1 MKNEIP
7 DFTVSRLGECNI
19 PSPVTDVPFVRD
31 DGRVLYHAHMERI
44 REFLDK
50 GIEPPRME
58 IAGPREKIYFDPSDL
73 RCGIVT
79 CGGICPGI
87 NDVIR
92 SIVLCLRYHYGVDK
106 VYGFRFGYEGLAPKF
121 GHEPAVLTPE
131 SVKGIHQVGGSILAS
146 SRGSQDIGEMV
157 DTLQRMNIGILFTIG
172 GDGTLRGSQS
182 IAEEVRRRGAKIS
195 VIGIPKTID
204 NDISY
209 VEETFG
215 FETAVT
221 ETRTSLYSAHVEA
234 TGARNGVGLVKLMGR
249 HSGFI
254 AAYATL
260 ANSEVNFCL
269 IPEVPF
275 SFDGFMRSLEE
286 RLAIKGHAL
295 VVIAE
300 GAGQDLVE
308 ETHCRDASGNIR
320 LADIGIFLRDRIR
333 RHFEKK
339 DVEMNLKYIDPSYT
353 IRSTP
358 ANARDSAFCLLL
370 GQNAVHAG
378 MTGRT
383 GMIVGVWR
391 GEFTHVPIPTA
402 VSRRKQV
409 NLTGW
414 LWAAV
419 LSATGQPGKM

>member
-19 PSPVTDVPFVRD
+19 PSPVADVPFVRD

-58 IAGPREKIYFDPSDL
+58 IAGPREKIYFDPSGL

-106 VYGFRFGYEGLAPKF
+106 VYGFRFGYEGLVPKF

-182 IAEEVRRRGAKIS
+182 IAEEVRCRGAKIS

-269 IPEVPF
+269 IPEVAF

-320 LADIGIFLRDRIR
+320 LADIGIFLRDRVR
-333 RHFEKK
+333 QHFEKK
-339 DVEMNLKYIDPSYT
+339 GVEMNLKYIDPSYT
-353 IRSTP
+353 IRSMP
-358 ANARDSAFCLLL
+358 ANARDAALCLLL

-409 NLTGW
+409 NLAGW

-419 LSATGQPGKM
+419 LSSTGQPGKM

>member
-1 MKNEIP
+1 MEHGIP
-7 DFTVSRLGECNI
+7 DFTVSRLGDCGI
-19 PSPVTDVPFVRD
+19 PSPVADVPFVRD
-31 DGRVLYHAHMERI
+31 SEHVLYHSRIERI
-44 REFLDK
+44 REFLDAGK
-50 GIEPPRME
+50 EPPRME
-58 IAGPREKIYFDPSDL
+58 LAGPRAKIFFEPSEL

-79 CGGICPGI
+79 CGGICPGL

-92 SIVLCLRYHYGVDK
+92 SIVLSLCYHYGVER
-106 VYGFRFGYEGLAPKF
+106 VYGFRYGYEGLVLKH
-121 GHEPAVLTPE
+121 GQEPVELTAE
-131 SVKGIHQVGGSILAS
+131 LVKGIHQTGGSILAS
-146 SRGSQDIGEMV
+146 SRGSQNIEEMV
-157 DTLQRMNIGILFTIG
+157 DTLERMKIGILFTIG
-172 GDGTLRGSQS
+172 GDGTLRGSQA
-182 IAEEVRRRGAKIS
+182 ITEEVQRRGLRIG

-209 VEETFG
+209 VQETFG

-269 IPEVPF
+269 VPEAPF
-275 SFDGFMRSLEE
+275 TLAGFLHALED
-286 RLAIKGHAL
+286 RLAKKGHAL
-295 VVIAE
+295 VVVAE
-300 GAGQDLVE
+300 GAGQELME
-308 ETHCRDASGNIR
+308 ETHARDASGNVR
-320 LADIGIFLRDRIR
+320 LGDIGIFLRDSIR
-333 RHFEKK
+333 EHFKK
-339 DVEMNLKYIDPSYT
+339 RGLEMNLKYIDPSYT
-353 IRSTP
+353 IRSMP

-370 GQNAVHAG
+370 GQYAVHAG

-391 GEFTHVPIPTA
+391 GEFTHVPILTA
-402 VSRRKQV
+402 VSCRKQIS
-409 NLTGW
+409 LEGW

-419 LSATGQPGKM
+419 LSSTCQPARM

>member
-1 MKNEIP
+1 MEKEHP
-7 DFTVSRLGECNI
+7 DFTVEKLGECII
-19 PSPVTDVPFVRD
+19 PSPVTDVPFVE
-31 DGRVLYHAHMERI
+31 DGHVLYHAHMSKIKEC
-44 REFLDK
+44 LDA
-50 GIEPPRME
+50 GVEPPQME
-58 IAGPREKIYFDPSDL
+58 LAGPRAKIFFEPSGL

-92 SIVLCLRYHYGVDK
+92 SIVLCLRYHYGVEQ
-106 VYGFRFGYEGLAPKF
+106 VFGFRYGYEGLVSEY
-121 GHEPAVLTPE
+121 GHEPVALTTE
-131 SVKGIHQVGGSILAS
+131 SVKGIHQIGGSILSS

-157 DTLQRMNIGILFTIG
+157 DTLEKMKIGILFTIG
-172 GDGTLRGSQS
+172 GDGTLRGSQA
-182 IAEEVRRRGAKIS
+182 IAEEAKRRGAKIA

-209 VEETFG
+209 VQETFG

-249 HSGFI
+249 QSGFI

-269 IPEVPF
+269 VPEVPF
-275 SFDGFMRSLEE
+275 TLDGFMEALEE
-286 RLAIKGHAL
+286 RLSKKGHAL
-295 VVIAE
+295 VVAAE
-300 GAGQDLVE
+300 GAGQNFTE
-308 ETHCRDASGNIR
+308 ETHACDASGNIR
-320 LADIGIFLRDRIR
+320 LGDIGSFLRDRIR
-333 RHFEKK
+333 EHFQKK
-339 DVEMNLKYIDPSYT
+339 GVELNLKYIDPSYT

-370 GQNAVHAG
+370 GQYAVHAG

-391 GEFTHVPIPTA
+391 GEFTHVPIPAA

-409 NLTGW
+409 NPAGW

-419 LSATGQPGKM
+419 LSSTGQPARM

>member
-1 MKNEIP
+1 MEKDHP
-7 DFTVSRLGECNI
+7 DFTIERLGECII
-19 PSPVTDVPFVRD
+19 PSPVTDVPLIE
-31 DGRVLYHAHMERI
+31 DGHVLYHAHISKI
-44 REFLDK
+44 REYLDA
-50 GIEPPRME
+50 GVEPPQME
-58 IAGPREKIYFDPSDL
+58 LAGPRAKIFFEPSGL

-92 SIVLCLRYHYGVDK
+92 SIVLCLHYYYGVK
-106 VYGFRFGYEGLAPKF
+106 QVFGFRYGYEGLVPKF
-121 GHEPAVLTPE
+121 GHEPVALTPE
-131 SVKGIHQVGGSILAS
+131 SVKGIHQIGGSILAS

-157 DTLQRMNIGILFTIG
+157 DTLERMKIGVLFTIG
-172 GDGTLRGSQS
+172 GDGTLRGSRA
-182 IAEEVRRRGAKIS
+182 IAEEAKRRGAKIA
-195 VIGIPKTID
+195 VIGVPKTID

-221 ETRTSLYSAHVEA
+221 ETRMSLYSAHVEA

-249 HSGFI
+249 QSGFI

-269 IPEVPF
+269 VPEVPF
-275 SFDGFMRSLEE
+275 TLDGFMGALEE
-286 RLAIKGHAL
+286 RLSKKGHAL
-295 VVIAE
+295 VVAAE
-300 GAGQDLVE
+300 GAGQDLTE
-308 ETHCRDASGNIR
+308 ETHARDASGNIR
-320 LADIGIFLRDRIR
+320 PGDIGIFLRDRIR
-333 RHFEKK
+333 EHFQKRG
-339 DVEMNLKYIDPSYT
+339 VELNLKYIDPSYT

-370 GQNAVHAG
+370 GQYAVHAG

-391 GEFTHVPIPTA
+391 GEFTHVPIPAA

-409 NLTGW
+409 NPAGW

-419 LSATGQPGKM
+419 LSSTGQPAKM

>member
-1 MKNEIP
+1 MEKIYP
-7 DFTVSRLGECNI
+7 DFTVETLGECAI
-19 PSPVTDVPFVRD
+19 PSPVTDVPFIE
-31 DGRVLYHAHMERI
+31 DGHVLYYAHIGKI
-44 REFLDK
+44 RECLDA
-50 GIEPPRME
+50 GFEPPQME
-58 IAGPREKIYFDPSDL
+58 IAGPRAKIFFQPSEL

-92 SIVLCLRYHYGVDK
+92 SIVLCLRYHYGVER
-106 VYGFRFGYEGLAPKF
+106 VFGFRFGYEGLVPKY
-121 GHEPAVLTPE
+121 GHEPLSLTPE
-131 SVKGIHQVGGSILAS
+131 SVKGIHQIGGSILAS
-146 SRGSQDIGEMV
+146 SRGSQDVGEMV
-157 DTLQRMNIGILFTIG
+157 DTLERMKVGILFTIG
-172 GDGTLRGSQS
+172 GDGTLRGSQA
-182 IAEEVRRRGAKIS
+182 IAEEAKRRGAKIA

-249 HSGFI
+249 QSGFI

-269 IPEVPF
+269 VPEVPF
-275 SFDGFMRSLEE
+275 TLEGFMKALEE
-286 RLAIKGHAL
+286 RLSKKGHAL
-295 VVIAE
+295 VVVAE
-300 GAGQDLVE
+300 GAGQDLME
-308 ETHCRDASGNIR
+308 GTGACDASGNVR
-320 LADIGIFLRDRIR
+320 LGDIGIFLRGSIR
-333 RHFEKK
+333 EHFRKK
-339 DVEMNLKYIDPSYT
+339 GVEMNLKYIDPSYT

-370 GQNAVHAG
+370 GQYAVHAG

-391 GEFTHVPIPTA
+391 GEFTHVPILMA
-402 VSRRKQV
+402 ISRRKQV
-409 NLTGW
+409 NPEGW

-419 LSATGQPGKM
+419 LSSTGQSKSM

>member
-1 MKNEIP
+1 MEKDNP
-7 DFTVSRLGECNI
+7 DFTISGLGDCSI
-19 PSPVTDVPFVRD
+19 PSPVTDVPFIGD
-31 DGRVLYHAHMERI
+31 DEHVLYQSDLKKI
-44 REFLDK
+44 RDFLDAGK
-50 GIEPPRME
+50 EPPRME
-58 IAGPREKIYFDPSDL
+58 LAGPRAKIFFEPSEL

-92 SIVLCLRYHYGVDK
+92 SVVLCLRYHYGVER
-106 VYGFRFGYEGLAPKF
+106 VFGFRFGFEGLVPRY
-121 GHEPAVLTPE
+121 GHEPLALTPD
-131 SVKGIHQVGGSILAS
+131 SVKGIHQIGGSILAS
-146 SRGSQDIGEMV
+146 SRGSQDVGEMV
-157 DTLQRMNIGILFTIG
+157 DTLDRMKIGILITIG
-172 GDGTLRGSQS
+172 GDGTLRGACA
-182 IAEEVRRRGAKIS
+182 IADEVKRRGLRIA

-209 VEETFG
+209 VYETFG

-275 SFDGFMRSLEE
+275 TLAGFLEVLEE
-286 RLAIKGHAL
+286 RISRKGHAL
-295 VVIAE
+295 VVVAE
-300 GAGQDLVE
+300 GAGQELME
-308 ETHCRDASGNIR
+308 ETHARDASGNVR
-320 LADIGIFLRDRIR
+320 LGDVGIFLRDRIR
-333 RHFEKK
+333 EHFRERGT
-339 DVEMNLKYIDPSYT
+339 EMNLKYIDPSYT
-353 IRSTP
+353 IRSMP
-358 ANARDSAFCLLL
+358 ASARDSAFCLLL
-370 GQNAVHAG
+370 GQYAVHAG

-391 GEFTHVPIPTA
+391 GEFIHLPILTA

-409 NLTGW
+409 RPGGW

-419 LSATGQPGKM
+419 LSSTGQPAKM